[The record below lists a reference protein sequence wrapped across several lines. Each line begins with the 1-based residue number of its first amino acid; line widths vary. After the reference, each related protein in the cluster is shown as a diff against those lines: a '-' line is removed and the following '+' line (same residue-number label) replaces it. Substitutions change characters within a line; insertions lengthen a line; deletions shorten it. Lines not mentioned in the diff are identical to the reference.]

1 MPKNSQGRDIAEII
15 PDKCIGCQLCVGE
28 CPVSAIEM
36 KDGVAHVNPD
46 LCIGC
51 GRCSKVCPVNAV
63 IFEKPVKKKVT
74 GPGQEPRP
82 LDDYRGVAVF
92 IEVANGIGAN
102 VAWELVG
109 QARKIAE
116 KLGSSVFGFLLGDK
130 VGSVADEAITY
141 GCDAVHTVDD
151 PALKTYIS
159 RLYGRALEQ
168 VCREVKP
175 EVLLLGATPLG
186 RDLAPVVAA
195 RLNTG
200 LTADCTGLDID
211 AETRLLVMTRPTFG
225 GNIMASILCRS
236 HRPQMS
242 TVRPGVMK
250 QPLKE
255 TGRKG
260 EVRRLTLEKVDEA
273 LPRVVDFIAAVAGGA
288 DITQASALVVVGKG
302 ACNSRYVPMLEELA
316 ELLGGTIACSRPVVE
331 AGLLPYERQVGQTG
345 RTVSPRLYIGVGVS
359 GSVQHQ
365 AGMQGSEKIIAI
377 NTDREAPL
385 VGIADYAIIGDYT
398 VIVPEL
404 IKGIKERTGK
414 VGKT

>member
-36 KDGVAHVNPD
+36 KDGVAHINPD

-82 LDDYRGVAVF
+82 LGDYQGVAVF
-92 IEVANGIGAN
+92 IEASNGRGAG

-109 QARKIAE
+109 KARKIAE
-116 KLGSSVFGFLLGDK
+116 KLGSRVFGFLLGDK
-130 VGSVADEAITY
+130 VGSVADEAIAY
-141 GCDAVHTVDD
+141 GCDAVYIMDD

-159 RLYGRALEQ
+159 RLYGRALEHI
-168 VCREVKP
+168 CREVKP

-186 RDLAPVVAA
+186 RDLAPVVAT

-211 AETRLLVMTRPTFG
+211 PETRLLVMTRPTFG

-250 QPLKE
+250 QPPKE
-255 TGRKG
+255 KGRKG
-260 EVRRLTLEKVDEA
+260 EVHRLTLEKVDEA
-273 LPRVVDFIAAVAGGA
+273 LPRVVDFIAAVTGEA
-288 DITQASALVVVGKG
+288 DIAQASTLVVVGKG

-345 RTVSPRLYIGVGVS
+345 KTVSPKLYIGVGVS

-398 VIVPEL
+398 VVVPEL

-414 VGKT
+414 VGKS